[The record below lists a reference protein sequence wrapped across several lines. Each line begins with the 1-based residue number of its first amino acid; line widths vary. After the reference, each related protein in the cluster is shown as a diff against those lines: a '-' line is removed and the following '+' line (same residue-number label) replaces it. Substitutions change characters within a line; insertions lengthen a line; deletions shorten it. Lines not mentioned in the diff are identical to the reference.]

1 MGRGN
6 VQANYHG
13 VVGAC
18 LILTQYIHVQKV
30 PLKRGW
36 TRQALKT
43 CSLVRFSSALRRSR
57 RSDVTAGPHQW
68 RLLQCHRPTSKS
80 FRYSDSRL
88 KKESHDEKLRPKK
101 KNATDS
107 LLAITPFSESDLPDG
122 ADSVARVDCV
132 VALIAN

>member
-101 KNATDS
+101 KTRRIHCWQ
-107 LLAITPFSESDLPDG
+107 LLHFPSPTCLMELTAWHGSTVSWP
-122 ADSVARVDCV
+122 
-132 VALIAN
+132 

>member
-1 MGRGN
+1 
-6 VQANYHG
+6 
-13 VVGAC
+13 
-18 LILTQYIHVQKV
+18 
-30 PLKRGW
+30 
-36 TRQALKT
+36 
-43 CSLVRFSSALRRSR
+43 
-57 RSDVTAGPHQW
+57 VTAGPHQW